1 MGLFDIFNGIK
12 SNLDSLI
19 KEQKKNQ
26 PKKKPK
32 FEPIKQEV
40 KTQLKEKTK
49 PQQKTEPVNPY
60 AHVNPALK
68 EKYNL
73 IVRQIKLRQAEIDR
87 LEKNSDKLQ
96 PLQNELAAYKKA
108 ADRIKASFK

>member
-1 MGLFDIFNGIK
+1 MGLFNIFSGIK
-12 SNLDSLI
+12 SNLDSLA
-19 KEQKKNQ
+19 KEQKKQ
-26 PKKKPK
+26 EPKAKPK
-32 FEPIKQEV
+32 FEQIKQEIKKEV
-40 KTQLKEKTK
+40 KQS
-49 PQQKTEPVNPY
+49 EPVNQY
-60 AHVNPALK
+60 AHVDPALK

-108 ADRIKASFK
+108 ANRIKASFK